1 MSNRIG
7 LHAYRHIFVSKK
19 HRMFEIMCLLCV
31 KTVIPDGVA
40 SSLDETGRALDEL
53 ERTIAK
59 MMNEAGVDQ

>member
-1 MSNRIG
+1 
-7 LHAYRHIFVSKK
+7 
-19 HRMFEIMCLLCV
+19 MFEIMCLLCV